1 MPIVTPLRFR
11 VTALLFAAVVL
22 AVSSWPGFR
31 LPRLGSGD
39 FDKVLHF
46 GQYAVLAFLVVRGW
60 CAGVEGWRRGAIWA
74 ILAMLIVFAAA
85 DEYHQGWIPHRD
97 PDWFDWGADVLGIVA
112 GWWTGLFFIKRN
124 RTAHSDSVSPTG

>member
-85 DEYHQGWIPHRD
+85 DG
-97 PDWFDWGADVLGIVA
+97 FDWGADVLGIVA
-112 GWWTGLFFIKRN
+112 GWWTGLFFIRRN